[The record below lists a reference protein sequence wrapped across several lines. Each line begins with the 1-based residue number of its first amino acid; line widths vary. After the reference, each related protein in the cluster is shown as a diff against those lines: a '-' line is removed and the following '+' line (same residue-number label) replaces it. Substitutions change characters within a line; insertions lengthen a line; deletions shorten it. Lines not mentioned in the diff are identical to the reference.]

1 MECEPQ
7 LGELG
12 QAFMSYAESCAKRDD
27 LLLKR
32 AQQLEGRVLAL
43 ELIVRALI
51 RSGAARP
58 DFRSTVLQTL
68 DGEFSDRVGPA
79 SSHVDVVAAFVSTL
93 QDFLPECEAKILNLK
108 H

>member
-12 QAFMSYAESCAKRDD
+12 QAFMSSAESCAKRDD

-43 ELIVRALI
+43 SNSL
-51 RSGAARP
+51 
-58 DFRSTVLQTL
+58 
-68 DGEFSDRVGPA
+68 
-79 SSHVDVVAAFVSTL
+79 
-93 QDFLPECEAKILNLK
+93 
-108 H
+108 